1 LEVVDV
7 SKKAVT
13 WWFLGAILAVVAG
26 VFVGVGAIVAAL
38 ASGAVEFGGP
48 DVVLVDDAFA
58 STLLWLVFAS
68 VLFIAGG
75 IAALVAWIGALLNTV
90 QLEDKT
96 WFVVLLVL
104 GLFSFGWLATAAYV
118 IAGPD
123 GSERAEAYPGGATA
137 QTG

>member
-1 LEVVDV
+1 LEVEV

-26 VFVGVGAIVAAL
+26 VFVGIGAIVAAL
-38 ASGAVEFGGP
+38 ASGAVEFGGSE
-48 DVVLVDDAFA
+48 VVTVNDAFA
-58 STLLWLVFAS
+58 SMLLWLLFAS
-68 VLFIAGG
+68 MLFIAGG
-75 IAALVAWIGALLNTV
+75 IAALVSWIGALLNTL

-96 WFVVLLVL
+96 WFIVLLVL

-123 GSERAEAYPGGATA
+123 GLEHTPTYPGGATA
-137 QTG
+137 PTS